1 MLPSLAQLP
10 VGAPGPSALEDDFL
24 PMFRLRLAD
33 RKQPKANEVMNGRVL
48 NARGDPQDVMDEAE
62 RWRRKQLKR
71 MERRRASGVDR
82 VPGYRTTHRTD
93 PIPPVQWEE
102 GVEVYADG
110 ALVNVLASTLDVPE
124 EEVSVTDVQSAVL
137 SATGKSSAELARVV
151 TEISKTDGGTKLG
164 WWGFGRRLL
173 RVVPSLAVLSGVA
186 WIVGALYNL
195 YLLREEVESEQ
206 HAYWADWNAYATASA
221 RDATLD
227 KVLIGRKR
235 Y

>member
-1 MLPSLAQLP
+1 
-10 VGAPGPSALEDDFL
+10 
-24 PMFRLRLAD
+24 
-33 RKQPKANEVMNGRVL
+33 
-48 NARGDPQDVMDEAE
+48 
-62 RWRRKQLKR
+62 
-71 MERRRASGVDR
+71 
-82 VPGYRTTHRTD
+82 VPWD
-93 PIPPVQWEE
+93 N
-102 GVEVYADG
+102 GVEVLADG

-124 EEVSVTDVQSAVL
+124 KEVSVRDVRSAVL

-173 RVVPSLAVLSGVA
+173 RAVPRLAVLSGVV

-206 HAYWADWNAYATASA
+206 HAYWADWNAFHTASA
-221 RDATLD
+221 RDARLD